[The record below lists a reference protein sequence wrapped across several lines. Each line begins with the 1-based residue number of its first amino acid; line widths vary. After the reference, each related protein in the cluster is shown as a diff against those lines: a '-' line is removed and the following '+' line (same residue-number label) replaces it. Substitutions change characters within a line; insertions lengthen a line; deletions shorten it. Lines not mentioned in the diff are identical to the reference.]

1 MKVTV
6 LDIKYAKAPLELE
19 EVISF
24 PKSSYEH
31 VATLNEIKDVKVKA
45 ICSNYG
51 DIIEIKLQIQ
61 APLILQCS
69 YTLEDV
75 DYDINTEEILEF
87 SEDPLDEEIL
97 EITGN
102 TINIDDYVLG
112 IIIGNIPLK
121 VVKKGAKL
129 PNIQGVKVWSEDEF
143 EENHKNQL
151 DPRLK
156 ALDDW
161 DDD

>member
-1 MKVTV
+1 M
-6 LDIKYAKAPLELE
+6 
-19 EVISF
+19 
-24 PKSSYEH
+24 
-31 VATLNEIKDVKVKA
+31 
-45 ICSNYG
+45 
-51 DIIEIKLQIQ
+51 
-61 APLILQCS
+61 LQCS

-75 DYDINTEEILEF
+75 DYDVDTEEILEF

-112 IIIGNIPLK
+112 IIIGNLPLK

-129 PNIQGVKVWSEDEF
+129 PDIKGVKVWSEDEF

-161 DDD
+161 EDD

>member
-6 LDIKYAKAPLELE
+6 LDIKNAKAPLELE
-19 EVISF
+19 ETLHF
-24 PKSSYEH
+24 PKSSYEN

-45 ICSNYG
+45 
-51 DIIEIKLQIQ
+51 K
-61 APLILQCS
+61 CS

-75 DYDINTEEILEF
+75 DYDVDTEEVLEF

-129 PNIQGVKVWSEDEF
+129 PNIKGVKVWSEDEF

-161 DDD
+161 EDD